1 MSFLEFAGLTVSLFD
16 KYEAKITPIMVFI
29 GGAVLIVALLW
40 FQLRYRRARSATIK
54 YSDIKI
60 VKRASHTHR
69 QRFRF
74 ILTALR
80 VLALVLFIVAFAR
93 PRSGTEYQ
101 EVTSEGIDIMM
112 CLDVSS
118 SMQAEDFKPYNRLY
132 VCKEEMKK
140 FVSKRANESN
150 DRIGLVVFARYSY
163 TQCPVTTDYGVLLNF
178 IDQVDFGVVEDGTAI
193 GMAIANSVNRLR
205 ESPAKSKVIILL
217 TDGDNNA
224 GEIDPITAANLAA
237 AFDIKVYTIG
247 AGKPGNAMFPYQD
260 PLFGKR
266 YVYQPTKID
275 EETLKAIAEKTGG
288 KFYRARSGEELEE
301 IYGLIDRLEKTEI
314 EVASHIQYKELFY
327 YFAYAGLAFLV
338 LEVVLANSYF
348 RKLP

>member
-1 MSFLEFAGLTVSLFD
+1 MSFVEFAGLSISLFE
-16 KYEAKITPIMVFI
+16 KAETKISPTVIFLV
-29 GGAVLIVALLW
+29 GALLIAALLW
-40 FQLRYRRARSATIK
+40 IQFRYRRTRSATIK

-60 VKRASHTHR
+60 VKRAARTHR
-69 QRFRF
+69 QQFRF
-74 ILTALR
+74 ILTVLR
-80 VLALVLFIVAFAR
+80 VAALVLFIVAFAR

-118 SMQAEDFKPYNRLY
+118 SMQAEDFKPNNRLF

-140 FVSKRANESN
+140 FVRKRASESN

-193 GMAIANSVNRLR
+193 GMAVANSVNRLR
-205 ESPAKSKVIILL
+205 ESPAKSKIIVLL

-260 PLFGKR
+260 PIFGKR

-275 EETLKAIAEKTGG
+275 EETLKSIAEKTGG
-288 KFYRARSGEELEE
+288 KYYRARSGEELEQ
-301 IYGLIDRLEKTEI
+301 IYGEIDKLEKTEI

-327 YFAYAGLAFLV
+327 YFAYAGLAFFI
-338 LEVVLANSYF
+338 LEIVLANSYF